1 MNHDS
6 RHVFGIYFAGIKTIN
21 MKIDVFSTSLNGD
34 WRDGSYVKVLQNR
47 KGNTSLLTILSNRT
61 ISK

>member
-6 RHVFGIYFAGIKTIN
+6 RPVFGIYFAGIKTIN
-21 MKIDVFSTSLNGD
+21 MKIDVCSTSLNGD